1 LRRKCASEKVVCC
14 CCCCCCCASCDF
26 ARFVRF
32 LTRWTRTGF
41 RFIFIFRKMRLLM
54 ENIKPVREPGA
65 TGFIFIFIFRKGWL
79 QGVTSQ
85 HARPVSSPGCISKY
99 LINISSEELIVMW
112 YSTGRCPYVSS
123 SLVLVHCT
131 CNCICTGVP

>member
-41 RFIFIFRKMRLLM
+41 RFRFRFRKMRLLM

-79 QGVTSQ
+79 
-85 HARPVSSPGCISKY
+85 Y
-99 LINISSEELIVMW
+99 SEYQLK
-112 YSTGRCPYVSS
+112 TGSDHQNQRSRVF
-123 SLVLVHCT
+123 
-131 CNCICTGVP
+131 

>member
-1 LRRKCASEKVVCC
+1 LTQGHPLFCNASTLRMACSGCRIQDTSSDSTNWTRVLRRKCASEKVVCCC

-41 RFIFIFRKMRLLM
+41 RFIFIFRKMRLLLM

-65 TGFIFIFIFRKGWL
+65 TRFIFIFIFRKGW
-79 QGVTSQ
+79 
-85 HARPVSSPGCISKY
+85 PECEYIFK
-99 LINISSEELIVMW
+99 
-112 YSTGRCPYVSS
+112 
-123 SLVLVHCT
+123 
-131 CNCICTGVP
+131 